1 MTDSSTGLPPRLAA
15 ALAYA
20 GWWVTGALLWL
31 VERRDPFVRFHAA
44 QSLVVFGVAAVA
56 IAGFMGLALA
66 ALQFLPSAFSMFL
79 GAAGVTAVAAVLL
92 WLVAVTQAIRGV
104 RWRIP
109 MLGALA
115 EKLAGP
121 PAGVT
126 RS

>member
-1 MTDSSTGLPPRLAA
+1 MTTESSTGLPPRLAA

-44 QSLVVFGVAAVA
+44 QSVVVFGVAAIV
-56 IAGFMGLALA
+56 IAAFMGLSLV

-92 WLVAVTQAIRGV
+92 WIVAVAQALRGV
-104 RWRIP
+104 RWRVP
-109 MLGALA
+109 LLGRLA
-115 EKLAGP
+115 ERLAS
-121 PAGVT
+121 VS
-126 RS
+126 R

>member
-1 MTDSSTGLPPRLAA
+1 MITDSSTGLPPRLAA

-56 IAGFMGLALA
+56 IAAFLGLALV

-92 WLVAVTQAIRGV
+92 WIAAVAQALRGV

-109 MLGALA
+109 VLGGLA
-115 EKLAGP
+115 ERLAS
-121 PAGVT
+121 VS
-126 RS
+126 R

>member
-56 IAGFMGLALA
+56 IAGFIGLALT

-79 GAAGVTAVAAVLL
+79 GAAGVTAVATVLV
-92 WLVAVTQAIRGV
+92 WLVAVTQALRGV
-104 RWRIP
+104 RWRVP
-109 MLGALA
+109 VLGGLA
-115 EKLAGP
+115 ERLA
-121 PAGVT
+121 AG
-126 RS
+126 RA

>member
-1 MTDSSTGLPPRLAA
+1 MTTESSTGLPPRLAA

-20 GWWVTGALLWL
+20 GWWLTGALLWL

-44 QSLVVFGVAAVA
+44 QSLVVFGVAAIV
-56 IAGFMGLALA
+56 IAAFIGLALV

-92 WLVAVTQAIRGV
+92 WIVAVAQALRGV

-109 MLGALA
+109 LLGSLA
-115 EKLAGP
+115 ERLAST
-121 PAGVT
+121 V
-126 RS
+126 R

>member
-1 MTDSSTGLPPRLAA
+1 MTSDSSTGLPPRLAA

-31 VERRDPFVRFHAA
+31 VERRDPYVRFHAA
-44 QSLVVFGVAAVA
+44 QSLVTFGAAAAAIVGFGV
-56 IAGFMGLALA
+56 LALA
-66 ALQFLPSAFSMFL
+66 ALQFLPSAFSLFL
-79 GAAGVTAVAAVLL
+79 GAAGVTAIGAVLL

-115 EKLAGP
+115 ERLATP
-121 PAGVT
+121 L
-126 RS
+126 R

>member
-44 QSLVVFGVAAVA
+44 QSLVVFGVAAVG
-56 IAGFMGLALA
+56 IAGFMGLALV
-66 ALQFLPSAFSMFL
+66 ALQFLPSAFSLFL
-79 GAAGVTAVAAVLL
+79 GAAGVLAVATVLL
-92 WLVAVTQAIRGV
+92 WLGAVAQALRGV

-109 MLGALA
+109 LLGGLA
-115 EKLAGP
+115 ERLAAP
-121 PAGVT
+121 PTDLA

>member
-31 VERRDPFVRFHAA
+31 VERRDPFIRFHAA
-44 QSLVVFGVAAVA
+44 QSLVVFGVAAIA
-56 IAGFMGLALA
+56 IAAFMGLALA

-79 GAAGVTAVAAVLL
+79 GAAGVTAVATVLI
-92 WLVAVTQAIRGV
+92 WLVAVTQALRGV

-109 MLGALA
+109 LLGGVAERLA
-115 EKLAGP
+115 APPTGP
-121 PAGVT
+121 D

>member
-1 MTDSSTGLPPRLAA
+1 MTTDSSTGLPPRLAA

-56 IAGFMGLALA
+56 IAAFLALA
-66 ALQFLPSAFSMFL
+66 LVALQFLPSAFSMFL

-92 WLVAVTQAIRGV
+92 WIAAVAQALRGV

-109 MLGALA
+109 VLGGLA
-115 EKLAGP
+115 ERLAVP
-121 PAGVT
+121 
-126 RS
+126 R

>member
-1 MTDSSTGLPPRLAA
+1 MTTESSTGLPPRLAA

-44 QSLVVFGVAAVA
+44 QSVVVFGVAAIVSA
-56 IAGFMGLALA
+56 AFMGLALV

-92 WLVAVTQAIRGV
+92 WIAAVAQALRGV
-104 RWRIP
+104 RWRVP
-109 MLGALA
+109 LLGSVAERLA
-115 EKLAGP
+115 S
-121 PAGVT
+121 PAH
-126 RS
+126 